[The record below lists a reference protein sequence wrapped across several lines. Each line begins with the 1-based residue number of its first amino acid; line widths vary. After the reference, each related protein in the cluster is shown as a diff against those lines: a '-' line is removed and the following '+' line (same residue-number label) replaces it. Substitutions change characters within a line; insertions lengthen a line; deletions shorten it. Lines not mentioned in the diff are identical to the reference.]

1 MLKQNKL
8 KKICS
13 FIHQMPFVNLN
24 KYLLV
29 LGHLLLLLQFNQ
41 EFRQQYLNKFK
52 QTKNYQCDKNAQD
65 IEIQEKMYIVKSFTT
80 YFKLFNNSIWPHF
93 NKV

>member
-1 MLKQNKL
+1 
-8 KKICS
+8 
-13 FIHQMPFVNLN
+13 MPFVNLN

-65 IEIQEKMYIVKSFTT
+65 IEI
-80 YFKLFNNSIWPHF
+80 
-93 NKV
+93 